1 MYCSFISHSA
11 KRLSSVVG
19 TARCIRQKESGHCA
33 SSSYRGSP
41 RVFVR
46 MHYII
51 LFYIFAILVPWQG
64 ILIWRAFPNTHTH
77 LVHTNPS
84 GMAWHVYDRKPI
96 WRRIH
101 VQKEMWSIVGC
112 NANCRVWE
120 GKREN
125 LCECFFTAIKWV
137 FCHSLS
143 LSLYLSSLTL
153 DNGMAIAYDF
163 GYCTELAFMKT
174 KYSRE
179 DGVKKI
185 GPVFFLPC
193 HPLNGRQGAV
203 AVGSSLSIPV
213 ACCTPSYSS
222 YNIQI
227 QISTFFGE
235 MVHTE
240 EKGFFHR
247 SRLHW
252 NYGNAGIV

>member
-137 FCHSLS
+137 FCHSLPLP
-143 LSLYLSSLTL
+143 LSLLSHSRQWQGHCIRFWLLHRTGIYENKIFARGWSKENRSSLFSAL
-153 DNGMAIAYDF
+153 SPFERPAR
-163 GYCTELAFMKT
+163 
-174 KYSRE
+174 SRCSWLE
-179 DGVKKI
+179 
-185 GPVFFLPC
+185 
-193 HPLNGRQGAV
+193 PLNPCCLLHTIIFFVQYSNTNFDILRGN
-203 AVGSSLSIPV
+203 GSHGGKRIF
-213 ACCTPSYSS
+213 PS
-222 YNIQI
+222 
-227 QISTFFGE
+227 
-235 MVHTE
+235 
-240 EKGFFHR
+240 
-247 SRLHW
+247 
-252 NYGNAGIV
+252 